1 MRVPQVNERVQEAPA
16 GTLRAMFAG
25 IGRLLNITDKIRNK
39 PAGAETPGEVEP
51 TAAGSEASGTEN
63 TAAESAA
70 TVAAPAPAVTDA
82 TPETMAPAPAAGS
95 EPVAAATEAKT
106 RARKP
111 RKTAAKSEPAAEA
124 GGHVKL
130 LPAEDEAA
138 AGPVAAAPA
147 EAATPQAVVP
157 ETVVP
162 ETVVPET
169 VVPETVAPETVAPEA
184 VVPEEPAAA
193 AAAELPLAN
202 YDTLTVAS
210 LRARMR
216 NLSVAQLGEL
226 VVYEKAHAG
235 RADVI
240 SMFERR
246 IVKVQAE
253 S

>member
-169 VVPETVAPETVAPEA
+169 VAPEA